1 MGAYLKINDH
11 QNICTPYFTFSKRL
25 NLLKKYNTGLAKKFF
40 TGKNPNELFWPTQK
54 ELDTTE
60 RLSLH
65 FTSIYLSHPNEN
77 KTKKMSPI
85 SVYWQTCLEINK
97 LQFLVGRGR
106 ERRLVFFP

>member
-77 KTKKMSPI
+77 KTKKMIPI